1 MAKLSG
7 LKIGK
12 RVRMRGKCGK
22 EAGRGLMTKKGGK
35 KAPRSFISFIG
46 ILASTLPSTSL
57 FLKSSPEDFFF
68 FFLACV
74 WFFFDSRKRRREW
87 GRERER
93 NIN

>member
-1 MAKLSG
+1 MAKLSA

-12 RVRMRGKCGK
+12 RVRMRGKRGK

-35 KAPRSFISFIG
+35 APLSFISFIG

-68 FFLACV
+68 LACV